1 MTPDHATASDVEGV
15 RGSARD
21 GGGDASEDSRA
32 MRAEIESTRVRM
44 SQTLDAIGERL
55 NPQTIKENVKDSI
68 REATIGRVTHMARH
82 AADSVDRGASGIT
95 NVVRENPVPAAMIA
109 IGLGWMLFN
118 GRSERGEPQL
128 VSRVKGKTSDLAD
141 SVKEHA
147 HSIAETVSQTGRR
160 GQGRVEE
167 AFRANPLALGAVA
180 IAAGLAVGFSA
191 PVTDRE
197 ARLMA

>member
-1 MTPDHATASDVEGV
+1 MTPDHGTASDVEGV
-15 RGSARD
+15 RGSVRD
-21 GGGDASEDSRA
+21 GGGDARADSRA
-32 MRAEIESTRVRM
+32 LRAEIESTRGRM
-44 SQTLDAIGERL
+44 SQTLDEIGERL
-55 NPQTIKENVKDSI
+55 NPETIKENVKDSI
-68 REATIGRVTHMARH
+68 REATIGRATHMARH
-82 AADSVDRGASGIT
+82 AVDSVDRGASGIT
-95 NVVRENPVPAAMIA
+95 NIVRENPVPAAMIA
-109 IGLGWMLFN
+109 IGLGWMLLN

-128 VSRVKGKTSDLAD
+128 VSRVKDKTSDLAD

-147 HSIAETVSQTGRR
+147 HSIAESASQTGRR